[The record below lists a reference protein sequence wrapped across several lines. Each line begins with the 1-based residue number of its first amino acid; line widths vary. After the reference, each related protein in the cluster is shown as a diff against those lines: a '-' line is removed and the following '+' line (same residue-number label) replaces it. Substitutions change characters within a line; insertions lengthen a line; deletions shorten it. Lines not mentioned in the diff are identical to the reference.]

1 MAMLFLEQKMKDFN
15 EKNNTICV
23 KMETTADDQTIIA
36 VCTPLMKRVH
46 SVWKYSKEMV
56 FVDSSG
62 NMDRQNCRVFLF
74 LTHSPA
80 GSLPLGVVV
89 TSSESQST
97 LTAVFKLLNSILPE
111 DAFFGSADGPDVFMT
126 DDCKALRMALNSVY
140 PRSVLLLCVFHILQA
155 LWRWLWDNK
164 NQVCKNDRPHL
175 LHLFK
180 DMVYA
185 ENEEDIQV
193 KYQKIT
199 DVDEICKK
207 YPKYI
212 EHVPASFERRV
223 SWSSVDRQELK
234 TRGNNTTAYCEAA
247 IRILKDKIFH
257 RLKAYNI
264 CQLTDFIL
272 THLEDYNIR
281 KLTDISNNCLSANLL
296 VSRFYPC
303 AKDVQMESIDQV
315 GDKEFRVRSAKG
327 NEVYDVNMEIG
338 ICTCPSGRTGTP
350 CKHQAAIMK
359 KYGLD
364 SGNFLPVQSPE
375 MRKLYYNMA
384 TGESTVDERWF
395 QPLHSGLLET
405 NNSEE
410 MISVEES
417 ECGTDAMADTETNT
431 TSVGDQDPK
440 IVCIQS
446 LQAQAQLINQFGA
459 SQRNQ
464 THQRNQEPIL
474 EEQLQNTF
482 ESLAA
487 SLRNDEGKELRNA
500 CKKFVSNYQKLT
512 TRSHLISALQT
523 FGKYSGAATSLRR
536 TYKSG
541 RALQTSSKIGV
552 QPTAVARRK
561 MPMGE
566 RRRLTVGRPSKSS
579 FTSEH
584 GYSKRALS
592 LTRSSLRHGKKIS
605 SSPFL
610 VTLCFKQYITWEDSF
625 IQVVQH

>member
-1 MAMLFLEQKMKDFN
+1 MAESETGSENDNLYENLDALPRLQALLPKLHEDQSYRVYDYKEDGNTVQCTLRLPLTTKDDALKWL
-15 EKNNTICV
+15 KNFQETSFSTWRVDKTYPHAAGNKAKNIYRVDLRCQHNTYA
-23 KMETTADDQTIIA
+23 KSSTADHRKGSKNTKCPSKLYVIVKKTFDVRGRCRSKDVHIREGFPTIINLIWDHNHEVECA
-36 VCTPLMKRVH
+36 DAFRKRDVNDTTKEKLLELFRAGH
-46 SVWKYSKEMV
+46 SPSSALDTLKYDLQSDNTNEEYLRLSADKSICP
-56 FVDSSG
+56 DLQYCY
-62 NMDRQNCRVFLF
+62 R
-74 LTHSPA
+74 PA

-97 LTAVFKLLNSILPE
+97 LTAAFKLLNSILPE
-111 DAFFGSADGPDVFMT
+111 DAFFGSADGPDIFMT
-126 DDCKALRMALNSVY
+126 DDCKVLRMALNSVY
-140 PRSVLLLCVFHILQA
+140 P
-155 LWRWLWDNK
+155 
-164 NQVCKNDRPHL
+164 
-175 LHLFK
+175 
-180 DMVYA
+180 
-185 ENEEDIQV
+185 
-193 KYQKIT
+193 
-199 DVDEICKK
+199 
-207 YPKYI
+207 
-212 EHVPASFERRV
+212 
-223 SWSSVDRQELK
+223 
-234 TRGNNTTAYCEAA
+234 
-247 IRILKDKIFH
+247 
-257 RLKAYNI
+257 
-264 CQLTDFIL
+264 
-272 THLEDYNIR
+272 
-281 KLTDISNNCLSANLL
+281 
-296 VSRFYPC
+296 RFYPC

-315 GDKEFRVRSAKG
+315 GDKEFRVRSAKE
-327 NEVYDVNMEIG
+327 NEAYDVNMEIG
-338 ICTCPSGRTGTP
+338 ICTCPSGRTGAP
-350 CKHQAAIMK
+350 FKHQAAIMK
-359 KYGLD
+359 NYGLD
-364 SGNFLPVQSPE
+364 SANFLPVHSPE
-375 MRKLYYNMA
+375 MRKLYYYMA

-417 ECGTDAMADTETNT
+417 ECITDAMADTETNT

-487 SLRNDEGKELRNA
+487 SLRNDEGEELRNA

-523 FGKYSGAATSLRR
+523 FGKYSRAATSLRR

-561 MPMGE
+561 MPMGG

-592 LTRSSLRHGKKIS
+592 LTRSSLPHGKRLAAPHSLSHCVSSNIS
-605 SSPFL
+605 LGKTHSS
-610 VTLCFKQYITWEDSF
+610 K
-625 IQVVQH
+625 